1 MKLPK
6 QIERFCDY
14 CGSKQRFKFR
24 GNFEADVENK
34 FWYMC
39 QKCKHVVLVSIDE
52 LTINQD
58 ADSKGNY
65 RVYSAEE
72 TYEVG
77 EIIYHAEWNDYG
89 KVKKKEVS
97 SSGYNIIVVEFEKLG
112 QKKLVENFKQ

>member
-14 CGSKQRFKFR
+14 CGGKQKFKFR
-24 GNFEADVENK
+24 GNFEAEPDTK
-34 FWYMC
+34 FWYVC
-39 QKCKHVVLVSIDE
+39 QKCKHVVLVSTDE
-52 LTINQD
+52 LNLQQDSNQQE
-58 ADSKGNY
+58 NY
-65 RVYSAEE
+65 RIYSAEE

-77 EIIYHAEWNDYG
+77 ELIYHTEWQDYG

-97 SSGYNIIVVEFEKLG
+97 SSGYSIIVVEFEKLG

>member
-1 MKLPK
+1 MKISK
-6 QIERFCDY
+6 QIEHFCDY
-14 CGSKQRFKFR
+14 CGSKQKFKFR
-24 GNFEADVENK
+24 GNFEADDSK

-39 QKCKHVVLVSIDE
+39 QKCKHVVLLSIDDLNVQRNE
-52 LTINQD
+52 N
-58 ADSKGNY
+58 SKENC

-72 TYEVG
+72 TYEIG
-77 EIIYHAEWNDYG
+77 EIIYHAEWQDYG